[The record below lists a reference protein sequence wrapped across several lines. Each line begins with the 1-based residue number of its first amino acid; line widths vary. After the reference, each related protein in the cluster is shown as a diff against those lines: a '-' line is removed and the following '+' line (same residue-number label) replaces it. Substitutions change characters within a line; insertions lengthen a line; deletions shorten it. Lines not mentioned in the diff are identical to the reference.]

1 MKNKKTIIVN
11 SAPMNESDEERKD
24 QEFQEFLQ
32 KELKEVRQ
40 ELALVRKELNKVN
53 DEYVFLPN

>member
-11 SAPMNESDEERKD
+11 SASMNESDEAKKD

-40 ELALVRKELNKVN
+40 ELALVRKELNNSCYAV
-53 DEYVFLPN
+53 YGF

>member
-1 MKNKKTIIVN
+1 
-11 SAPMNESDEERKD
+11 MNESDEANKD